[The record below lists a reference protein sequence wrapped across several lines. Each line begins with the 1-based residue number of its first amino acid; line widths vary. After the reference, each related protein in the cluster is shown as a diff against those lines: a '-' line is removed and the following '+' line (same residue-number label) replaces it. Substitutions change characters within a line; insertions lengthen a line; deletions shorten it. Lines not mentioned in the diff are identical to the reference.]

1 MSIVRVTSRYAEAM
15 AKYATREET
24 CSIDDIAKSV
34 DQLQN
39 DIDVAIANNERM
51 LVASWARARGCQ
63 VPQ

>member
-1 MSIVRVTSRYAEAM
+1 M